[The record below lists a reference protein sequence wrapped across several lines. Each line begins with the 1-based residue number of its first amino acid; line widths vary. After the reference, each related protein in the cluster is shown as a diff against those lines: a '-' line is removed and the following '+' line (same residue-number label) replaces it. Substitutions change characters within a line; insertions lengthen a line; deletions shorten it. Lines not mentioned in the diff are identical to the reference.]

1 MMYAEEE
8 IKKIL
13 ETAIK
18 RGGDYAD
25 LYLSRSYTGT
35 IAAEDRRIEQFY
47 RGFDEGAGIR
57 VMKGDFSAYFYTND
71 LSYSALTALAQRA
84 GESVGGENEI
94 ASFAWQ
100 EKTDRQKVDSEVYDL
115 EKIGLLIREVN
126 AAAWEISEKISQ
138 VSLGYGDAEKEVL
151 IASTTGKLITS
162 QTKRKRFFVKIIAQ
176 KDGEPQTATE
186 TLGDTGVVFSW
197 DEATLMAKVEA
208 AAKRALKQLTAE
220 NAPAGTMPVVLSS
233 EAGGTMV
240 HEACGHGLEGDAVSK
255 GLSLYKDKIG
265 EKVAAEG
272 VTVIDD
278 ATLPDHYG
286 SYRYDDEGNPGRKNV
301 LIENGVLKQYLFDIR
316 SARKMGTASTGNG
329 RRESYQYAP
338 QVRMSNTL
346 IAPGKDDPAAVIA
359 DLKSGLFVVKMG
371 GGQVNTTNGDFIFEV
386 SEAYRIENGALTA
399 PVKNASLIGN
409 GPKTLSAVFAVGD
422 DLGFAIGTCGK
433 GGQSVPVGDGQ
444 PTLGISEL
452 VVGGKG

>member
-1 MMYAEEE
+1 MYTESEL
-8 IKKIL
+8 KKIL
-13 ETAIK
+13 ETAMK

-25 LYLSRSYTGT
+25 LFLARNYTGT
-35 IAAEDRRIEQFY
+35 IAAEDKRIEHFY

-71 LSYSALTALAQRA
+71 LSYHALLALAERA
-84 GESVGGENEI
+84 GESIGSDDVSS
-94 ASFAWQ
+94 AFTWQ
-100 EKTDRQKVDSEVYDL
+100 EKRDVKKADSEAYDL
-115 EKIGLLIREVN
+115 EKVGEMIRQVNN
-126 AAAWEISEKISQ
+126 AAWQISDKISQ
-138 VSLGYGDAEKEVL
+138 VSLGYGDAKKEVL
-151 IASTTGKLITS
+151 IASTAGKLINS
-162 QTKRKRFFVKIIAQ
+162 HIDRKRFFVKIIAQ
-176 KDGEPQTATE
+176 KDGEPQTAME
-186 TLGDTGVVFSW
+186 TLGDTDAVFSW
-197 DEATLMAKVEA
+197 DEATLMAKVET
-208 AAKRALKQLTAE
+208 AAKRALKQLTAK

-265 EKVAAEG
+265 EKVASEK

-286 SYRYDDEGNPGRKNV
+286 SYFYDDEGNEGRKNV

-316 SARKMGTASTGNG
+316 SARKMETVSTGNG

-346 IAPGKDDPAAVIA
+346 IAPGKDDPASVIA
-359 DLKSGLFVVKMG
+359 DLKNGLFVVKMG
-371 GGQVNTTNGDFIFEV
+371 GGQVNTTNGDFVFEV
-386 SEAYRIENGALTA
+386 SEAYLIENGKLTT

-433 GGQSVPVGDGQ
+433 GGQSVPVGDAQ

-452 VVGGKG
+452 VVGGKD

>member
-1 MMYAEEE
+1 M
-8 IKKIL
+8 
-13 ETAIK
+13 K

-25 LYLSRSYTGT
+25 LFLARNYTGT
-35 IAAEDRRIEQFY
+35 IAAEDKRIEHFY

-71 LSYSALTALAQRA
+71 LSYQALLALAERA
-84 GESVGGENEI
+84 GESIGGDDVSS
-94 ASFAWQ
+94 AFTWR
-100 EKTDRQKVDSEVYDL
+100 EKRDVKKADSEVYDL
-115 EKIGLLIREVN
+115 EKVGEMIRQVN
-126 AAAWEISEKISQ
+126 TAAWQISDKISQ
-138 VSLGYGDAEKEVL
+138 VSLGYGDAKKEVL
-151 IASTTGKLITS
+151 IASTAGKLINS
-162 QTKRKRFFVKIIAQ
+162 HMDRKRFFVRIIAQ
-176 KDGEPQTATE
+176 KDGEPQTAME
-186 TLGDTGVVFSW
+186 TLGDTGAVFSW
-197 DEATLMAKVEA
+197 DEATLMAKVET
-208 AAKRALKQLTAE
+208 AAKRALKQLTAK
-220 NAPAGTMPVVLSS
+220 NAPSGTMPVVLSS

-265 EKVAAEG
+265 EQVAAEQ

-286 SYRYDDEGNPGRKNV
+286 SYFYDDEGNEGRKNV

-316 SARKMGTASTGNG
+316 SARKMNTVSTGNG

-346 IAPGKDDPAAVIA
+346 IAPGKDDPASVIA
-359 DLKSGLFVVKMG
+359 DLKNGLFVVKMG
-371 GGQVNTTNGDFIFEV
+371 GGQVNTTNGDFVFEV
-386 SEAYRIENGALTA
+386 SEAYLIENGKLTV

-433 GGQSVPVGDGQ
+433 GGQSVSVGDAQ